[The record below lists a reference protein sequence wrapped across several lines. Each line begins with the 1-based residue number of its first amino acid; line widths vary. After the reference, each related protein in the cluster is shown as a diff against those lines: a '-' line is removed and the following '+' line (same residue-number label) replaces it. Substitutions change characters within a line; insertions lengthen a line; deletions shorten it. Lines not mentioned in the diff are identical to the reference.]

1 MTSEAAPPDV
11 TFGVLG
17 PLEAADR
24 HGPLALKGPRHRAVL
39 ARLLIARGRV
49 VPVDRLA
56 ADLWERPPD
65 GAAGAIQ
72 TFVAALRRALEPDR
86 PPRAPARL
94 LVTDSP
100 GYALRAAPDAV
111 DAWRFEAVAGAA
123 GPLLAAGRAGEALAR
138 LDRALALWRGPAYAQ
153 FTAEAWAHGEITRL
167 DGLRLLAVERRAEAL
182 LELGRAAEAVPDLA
196 AHAGAHPLREDAW
209 RLWALALYR
218 SGRQGDA
225 LASLRRARE
234 TLAEELGVDPGPGL
248 RGLEADILAQHPRLT
263 APAGTAEESGG
274 PGRGTGASGG
284 PDSDTG
290 VPRGTAPPAGE
301 APATGAPAGRPFV
314 GRARELALLEEAAA
328 TAVRRGGL
336 ALALVSGDPGAGK
349 TALAD
354 ALTGVLTGRGWT
366 AAWGRCPEHDGAPG
380 GWPWTRIV
388 SALAASGAGLPPDSR
403 VPPGSQAAGRF
414 RAHQEAASYLSGVA
428 ADHGPVLLVV
438 DDLHRAGEETL
449 DLLTALVTAS
459 VAGPVLLVG
468 TYRATEISPELTD
481 ALAGFARAEPARVY
495 VGGLPETATD
505 ALVRTLVRHDVDPR
519 TTRAVHR
526 RSGGNPFFVREL
538 ARLVDSEGRAA
549 LDAVPAGVRDVIRH
563 RLARLPDAARAVL
576 RQAAVAGPDVDV
588 EVLLA
593 LGTDEDV
600 VLDALESAL
609 AAGFLTEQGPGRP
622 RFAHALVRDTLYDDI
637 SGPRRARWH
646 AAVGEAVERL
656 RPDDTA
662 ALAHHFGRAESRATA
677 ARAAR
682 YARAAAVEAER
693 IFAPHEA
700 VRLWRQAVAAH
711 DRGGEGDVRGRLEA
725 VMGLTRALAVTGSLE
740 AARTHRAEAV
750 ATAEALG
757 DPALTA
763 EVAGAFDVPAI
774 WTRNDDEDLSR
785 RIAGTIG
792 RTLAAL
798 PGDQAARRA
807 RLLGALALEL
817 RSTAPGRGD
826 RAAREAEAAA
836 RRLDDPALLGL
847 ALNGRFLHSFQRAG
861 LAPER
866 ARIGT
871 ELVEL
876 AGRHGLVTFEVL
888 GRLVLVQARSA
899 LADLTAADAHA
910 AAADRLAERYD
921 IPLAGVFTRWYA
933 ALRLTV
939 AGRRADAEAAY
950 RAAGRA
956 LAGSGMPGLAEGILP
971 LALLCLRLQADGWA
985 EETPAGEEARPATGA
1000 EESAADTEHVGD
1012 DAEEVG
1018 HEAKEVG
1025 DEAEWGPHAPW
1036 IRPLALLAA
1045 GRREAAGAALRT
1057 VPESPRDL
1065 LLEARLCLVAR
1076 AAVAVG
1082 DRPVMAATY
1091 ERLLP
1096 AEGELAGAGS
1106 GLLCLGPVGRHLG
1119 DLALALGE
1127 RGRAADHYRR
1137 ALEVARR
1144 AGAPHWATAARTAL
1158 DTHRP

>member
-86 PPRAPARL
+86 PPRTPARL

-100 GYALRAAPDAV
+100 GYALRAAPEAV
-111 DAWRFEAVAGAA
+111 DAWRFEAVTGAA
-123 GPLLAAGRAGEALAR
+123 GPLLAAGRAREALAR
-138 LDRALALWRGPAYAQ
+138 LDHALALWRGPAYAQ

-225 LASLRRARE
+225 LAALRRARE

-248 RGLEADILAQHPRLT
+248 RGLEADILAQDPRLSAPA
-263 APAGTAEESGG
+263 APAGEGESGR
-274 PGRGTGASGG
+274 PGRGTG
-284 PDSDTG
+284 
-290 VPRGTAPPAGE
+290 VPRITAPPAAGE
-301 APATGAPAGRPFV
+301 APSTGAPAGRPFV
-314 GRARELALLEEAAA
+314 GRTRELALLEEAAA

-354 ALTGVLTGRGWT
+354 ALTGALTARGWT

-388 SALAASGAGLPPDSR
+388 STLSASGAGLPPASR
-403 VPPGSQAAGRF
+403 AVGRF

-468 TYRATEISPELTD
+468 TYRATEISPGLTD

-495 VGGLPETATD
+495 VGGLSEAATD
-505 ALVRTLVRHDVDPR
+505 ALVRTLVRRDVDPR

-538 ARLVDSEGRAA
+538 ARLVDTEGRAA

-622 RFAHALVRDTLYDDI
+622 RFAHALVRDTLYDDV

-646 AAVGEAVERL
+646 AAVGKAVERL

-662 ALAHHFGRAESRATA
+662 ALAHHFDRAESRATA

-693 IFAPHEA
+693 GFAPHEA

-725 VMGLTRALAVTGSLE
+725 VMGLVRALAVTGSLE

-798 PGDQAARRA
+798 PGDQVARRA

-817 RSTAPGRGD
+817 RSTATGRGD
-826 RAAREAEAAA
+826 RAAREAEAIA
-836 RRLDDPALLGL
+836 RQLNDPALLGL

-921 IPLAGVFTRWYA
+921 IPLVGVFTQWYA

-950 RAAGRA
+950 RAADRA
-956 LAGSGMPGLAEGILP
+956 LGGSGMPGLAEGILP

-985 EETPAGEEARPATGA
+985 EEAPAGEETRSADGA
-1000 EESAADTEHVGD
+1000 ED
-1012 DAEEVG
+1012 
-1018 HEAKEVG
+1018 VG
-1025 DEAEWGPHAPW
+1025 DEAEDVADEAAWGPHAPW

-1045 GRREAAGAALRT
+1045 GRREAAGAALHAA
-1057 VPESPRDL
+1057 PEPPRDL

-1082 DRPVMAATY
+1082 DHPVMAATY

-1096 AEGELAGAGS
+1096 AEDELAGAGS

-1127 RGRAADHYRR
+1127 RERAAAHYRR

-1144 AGAPHWATAARTAL
+1144 AGAPHWATAARAAL
-1158 DTHRP
+1158 GTHRS